1 MVIVYHVVS
10 KIGNQDS
17 QVERKKRLCQGK
29 EVKNTVRAEKDD
41 YILGPGKF
49 PLNQDKWGYLPTN
62 IQRILKNRNTE
73 CVTGK
78 PCVLRH
84 GVEYSKNQS
93 FLGCI
98 SDALFYVKNGGTV
111 PQLKK

>member
-10 KIGNQDS
+10 KIGNQTAKS
-17 QVERKKRLCQGK
+17 KKKRLCK
-29 EVKNTVRAEKDD
+29 EEVKNTTKAEKDD

-62 IQRILKNRNTE
+62 LQRILKNKIQN
-73 CVTGK
+73 VTGK

-98 SDALFYVKNGGTV
+98 SDAL
-111 PQLKK
+111 LRKKWRNRATN